1 MNDCLIRE
9 ERMRKKAPLFAAPR
23 QRADVAP
30 VVRIFCC
37 YAAAA
42 WLLPLDRRTL
52 RICVEAMT
60 KAAHLA
66 APPFSL
72 RSVDIWLLDDARM
85 GAANVRHMSCGGPTN
100 VLSFP
105 AGRDGAGALLF
116 GVDSMRRE
124 CLLYGQNLLDHT
136 LRLLAHGMAHVV
148 GFDHGPAMEEL
159 CEKLVTA
166 AQSACQVHCRA
177 ASGAASARQ

>member
-1 MNDCLIRE
+1 
-9 ERMRKKAPLFAAPR
+9 MRKQAPLFVVSH
-23 QRADVAP
+23 QRVGVVP

-42 WLLPLDRRTL
+42 WLLPLDRRAL
-52 RICVEAMT
+52 RICVAAMT

-66 APPFSL
+66 APPFSP
-72 RSVDIWLLDDARM
+72 RSVDIWLLDDAHM
-85 GAANVRHMSCGGPTN
+85 GVANARHMACCGPTN

-105 AGRDGAGALLF
+105 AGSDGAGALLF

-124 CLLYGQNLLDHT
+124 CLLYGQEPVEHT

-148 GFDHGPAMEEL
+148 GFDHGFGMDEL
-159 CEKLVTA
+159 CEKLVAAARTA
-166 AQSACQVHCRA
+166 CHVHYRSV
-177 ASGAASARQ
+177 SGAARARQ